1 MTNSPG
7 ERYAIAIEQ
16 LGSTNRAIRIGGI
29 YALEALAADSAR
41 DHPVIMEVL
50 TAFIREYAPCA
61 CPIGTSAAF
70 TPVYPPEPLAA
81 DLQAALTVIGRRDTS
96 RDTRRLNLTNVVLSG
111 AVLPKA
117 NLAGA
122 DLTDTVLCGA
132 DLQDA
137 NLSKARLCCA
147 DLSHATLHGANLR
160 KADMRGVW
168 LNSATLYEANLAHA
182 KLFLAKLTETELSSA
197 DLTGA
202 HLARADLSSA
212 KLGTACLAGA
222 DLSRT
227 NLDGADLENVS
238 YSGGTRW
245 PPDFTPPRSH

>member
-1 MTNSPG
+1 VTDNPG

-16 LGSTNRAIRIGGI
+16 LGSTNHGIRIGGI
-29 YALEALAADSAR
+29 YALEALARDSAH
-41 DHPVIMEVL
+41 DHPVIVEVL

-70 TPVYPPEPLAA
+70 TPTYPPEPLAA

-96 RDTRRLNLTNVVLSG
+96 RDKRRLNLTNVVLSG
-111 AVLPKA
+111 AILPKA

-132 DLQDA
+132 NLQDA
-137 NLSKARLCCA
+137 NLSKARLFCA
-147 DLSHATLHGANLR
+147 NLSHAELAGANLR
-160 KADMRGVW
+160 KADMTGVW
-168 LNSATLYEANLAHA
+168 LNSAKLYEANVAYANLFGA
-182 KLFLAKLTETELSSA
+182 KLAEAELSAA

-202 HLARADLSSA
+202 KLARTDLSNTH
-212 KLGTACLAGA
+212 LGSACLAGA

-227 NLDGADLENVS
+227 NLDGADLKDVS
-238 YSGGTRW
+238 HTGGTRW
-245 PPDFTPPRSH
+245 PPGFEHPHRH